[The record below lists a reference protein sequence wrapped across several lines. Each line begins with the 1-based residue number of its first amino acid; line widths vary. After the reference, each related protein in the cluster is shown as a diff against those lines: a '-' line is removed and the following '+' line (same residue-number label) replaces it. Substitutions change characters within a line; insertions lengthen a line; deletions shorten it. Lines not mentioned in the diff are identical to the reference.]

1 MSHARLRA
9 FPTEPRSRLDKFF
22 VFLLPPDGGV
32 GCSTL
37 APPTPPTA
45 AVAVAEVTVAPT
57 AVGTIAAVAVREAVE
72 LDTDGTV
79 AVDARPSRSPSGA
92 MSLAAASKKFARSS
106 SLLLSSTP
114 SSVAALT
121 LLVVPTD
128 SAEDA
133 PKMAAFAAS

>member
-1 MSHARLRA
+1 
-9 FPTEPRSRLDKFF
+9 
-22 VFLLPPDGGV
+22 
-32 GCSTL
+32 
-37 APPTPPTA
+37 
-45 AVAVAEVTVAPT
+45 
-57 AVGTIAAVAVREAVE
+57 VGTIAAVAVREAVE

-79 AVDARPSRSPSGA
+79 AVDARPSRLPSGA